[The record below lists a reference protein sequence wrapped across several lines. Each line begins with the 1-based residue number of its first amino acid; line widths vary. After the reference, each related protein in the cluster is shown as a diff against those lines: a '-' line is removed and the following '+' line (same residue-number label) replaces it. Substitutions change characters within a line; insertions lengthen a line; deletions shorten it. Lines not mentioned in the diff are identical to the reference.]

1 MKEDNQDVLICKLQH
16 QNEMLIKLINLLLK
30 EDPKCGNLINT
41 VLTEENM
48 SSLDGQLKGF
58 PKLRKA
64 RSKRLR

>member
-41 VLTEENM
+41 VLTEESM
-48 SSLDGQLKGF
+48 SSLDGQLTGF

-64 RSKRLR
+64 RSKR